1 MHTTA
6 SMLGSVARGGAQ
18 LAIASLILAACE
30 VGGVVGDAALER
42 ATTGEESSSS
52 SGAAAPEGPARPPD
66 DGADG
71 AQGSSTSADIDMP
84 NDSSGSVG
92 GVAFDLGD
100 GESSTSDSS
109 GASTLDVPCCEAAD
123 QPGCDDGALE
133 ACVCALDP
141 YCCETAWD
149 ETCVSIA
156 TYSDCAG
163 PCAAPTVAPA
173 DCCTAAMVGG
183 CTDVDV
189 QDCVCATDPYCC
201 LTAWDDV
208 CVGEVTELAC
218 GMCP

>member
-1 MHTTA
+1 MHTTVR
-6 SMLGSVARGGAQ
+6 MFGSVARAQ
-18 LAIASLILAACE
+18 LAFASLVLAACE

-42 ATTGEESSSS
+42 ATTGDESSST
-52 SGAAAPEGPARPPD
+52 SGAAVSTGGPARPPD
-66 DGADG
+66 DGASG
-71 AQGSSTSADIDMP
+71 AQGSTSSESDPDMPQSSTSESA
-84 NDSSGSVG
+84 G
-92 GVAFDLGD
+92 GVAFDLGA
-100 GESSTSDSS
+100 GESSGDS
-109 GASTLDVPCCEAAD
+109 GANTLDVPCCEATE
-123 QPGCDDGALE
+123 QPGCDDDALQ

-173 DCCTAAMVGG
+173 DCCTPAMVGG
-183 CTDVDV
+183 CTDATV
-189 QDCVCATDPYCC
+189 QDCVCETDPYCC

-208 CVGEVTELAC
+208 CVGEVSELGC